1 MIQLKYDAFCR
12 NDVFDFQSV
21 IIYHYMLLGSYL
33 MQEGSTSGTT
43 LLFTVFLGSMT
54 LGTVLMAFLR
64 KRDGEKTEEEGDSSL
79 GFYTLLASLW
89 NQLITPLCDMRLL
102 LIVPL
107 IAFSGLQQAFVW

>member
-1 MIQLKYDAFCR
+1 
-12 NDVFDFQSV
+12 
-21 IIYHYMLLGSYL
+21 

-54 LGTVLMAFLR
+54 LGTVLMAFLK
-64 KRDGEKTEEEGDSSL
+64 KRDGEETEEQRDSSP
-79 GFYTLLASLW
+79 GFYTFVVSLW
-89 NQLITPLCDMRLL
+89 KQVITPLCDMRLL